1 MAGKPEARAS
11 LWEDLGQQHGRLVS
25 VDMEWKWSFPAGQM
39 WRPWPS
45 SGGGGSF
52 LVDLLK
58 VGLEIQGCFP
68 AVLPYAPPSRDQL
81 CGHCFFIPGPGM
93 EFPIAATQPPGFLS
107 SAVDWDGPEL
117 HFLKKTFLIVQ
128 VKKHIAIF
136 LCKK

>member
-1 MAGKPEARAS
+1 MVGTGHKEQYMAGKPEARTS
-11 LWEDLGQQHGRLVS
+11 LWEDLGQQYGRLVS
-25 VDMEWKWSFPAGQM
+25 VDINGNGAFLQGKCGDPDQAL
-39 WRPWPS
+39 
-45 SGGGGSF
+45 GGSF

-58 VGLEIQGCFP
+58 VGLEIQGCLP

-117 HFLKKTFLIVQ
+117 HF
-128 VKKHIAIF
+128 
-136 LCKK
+136 